1 MSVSLQDE
9 VRGAAFGDQRLTKRL
24 CKVIEELGAK
34 PNMSV
39 PAATR
44 GRAEMEAAY
53 RFFDND
59 KVSPE
64 KILQPHIEATRER
77 ISQAEVVLLVQDTTD
92 LDLTRPKQQVRGAGP
107 LEYDTRHGVFFH
119 PLLAFNSH
127 GLPLGV
133 AWQKSWTRSK
143 IRKKLTKIERVRRQ
157 RKTPIEGK
165 ESFRWIEGMRA
176 AREVAEACPRTTCV
190 CIADSDADVYE
201 LFCESRST
209 SRGEVH
215 FLVRACQNRNTCG
228 PHLKFLDTTRAA
240 PCLFRCSVNVSAR
253 TAKTDVE
260 TRKRHTS
267 RDARIAEVEVR
278 AATVTVR
285 PPYRQVRKCPEVT
298 LNVVL
303 AEELNPPDGTTPI
316 QWLLVT
322 TLPID
327 NAEQV
332 HQIVSYYSVRWQIE
346 IYFRTLK
353 SGCRIEDRQFETSDR
368 ILNCLAVYSIIAW
381 KIMYLCR
388 LGRECPDL
396 DCEIIFEPSEW
407 KSVYITV
414 RRQDPPST
422 PPSLNEMI
430 RMIASLGGYVIRR
443 STQPGTQTLWF
454 GLQRVHDLSTA
465 WETFGP
471 DSFKLFSPKSCVVR

>member
-1 MSVSLQDE
+1 MSVSLKDE
-9 VRGAAFGDQRLTKRL
+9 VRGAALGDQRLTKRL
-24 CKVIEELGAK
+24 GKVIEELGAK
-34 PNMSV
+34 PTMSV

-92 LDLTRPKQQVRGAGP
+92 IDLTRPNQQVKGAGP
-107 LEYDTRHGVFFH
+107 LEYDTRRGVFFH
-119 PLLAFNSH
+119 PLLAFNSQ

-133 AWQKSWTRSK
+133 AWQKSWTRNK
-143 IRKKLTKIERVRRQ
+143 IKKKRTKKERDDWH

-176 AREVAEACPRTTCV
+176 ARDVAEACPRTTCV

-215 FLVRACQNRNTCG
+215 FLVRACQNRS
-228 PHLKFLDTTRAA
+228 TRAPDTKLLA
-240 PCLFRCSVNVSAR
+240 ATRGTPCLFRCSVNVRAR
-253 TAKTDVE
+253 TAKRVTE
-260 TRKRHTS
+260 TRKRQET
-267 RDARIAEVEVR
+267 RGARIAELEVR
-278 AATVTVR
+278 ATTVTVR
-285 PPYRQVRKCPEVT
+285 PPYRQGRKLAEVT

-303 AEELNPPDGTTPI
+303 AEESNPPDGVTPI

-327 NAEQV
+327 NPEQV
-332 HQIVSYYSVRWQIE
+332 QQVVSYYSIRWQIE

-353 SGCRIEDRQFETSDR
+353 SGCRIEKRQFETLER

-407 KSVYITV
+407 KSVYMTV
-414 RRQDPPST
+414 RQEDPPST
-422 PPSLNEMI
+422 PPTLNEMI

-443 STQPGTQTLWF
+443 STQPGTQTLWL

-471 DSFKLFSPKSCVVR
+471 D

>member
-1 MSVSLQDE
+1 MSVSLKDE
-9 VRGAAFGDQRLTKRL
+9 VRGAVFGDERLTKRL
-24 CKVIEELGAK
+24 GKVIEELGAK
-34 PNMSV
+34 PTMSV

-77 ISQAEVVLLVQDTTD
+77 ILQAEVALLVQDTTD
-92 LDLTRPKQQVRGAGP
+92 LDLTRPKQQVKGAGP
-107 LEYDTRHGVFFH
+107 LEYETRRGVFFH
-119 PLLAFNSH
+119 PLLAFDGH

-133 AWQKSWTRSK
+133 AWQKSWARDQ
-143 IRKKLTKIERVRRQ
+143 IKKLTKNEKDRWL

-176 AREVAEACPRTTCV
+176 AREVAEACPQTTCV
-190 CIADSDADVYE
+190 RIADSDADVYE
-201 LFCESRST
+201 LFCESRAT
-209 SRGEVH
+209 SRGEVYY
-215 FLVRACQNRNTCG
+215 LVRACKKRITSGSHENW
-228 PHLKFLDTTRAA
+228 LEAARATA
-240 PCLFRCSVNVSAR
+240 CLFQCSVNVSAR
-253 TAKTDVE
+253 TAKTTIE
-260 TRKRHTS
+260 TRKRHET
-267 RDARIAEVEVR
+267 RDARIAELEVR
-278 AATVTVR
+278 ATTVIVC
-285 PPYRQVRKCPEVT
+285 PPYRQRPQPKLPEVT

-303 AEELNPPDGTTPI
+303 AEEPNPPDGATPI

-332 HQIVSYYSVRWQIE
+332 QQIVSYYSIRWQIE

-353 SGCRIEDRQFETSDR
+353 SGCRIENRQFETLDR
-368 ILNCLAVYSIIAW
+368 IVNCLAVYSIIAW

-388 LGRECPDL
+388 LGRACPDL

-407 KSVYITV
+407 KSVYMTV
-414 RRQDPPST
+414 RQEDPPST

-471 DSFKLFSPKSCVVR
+471 T